1 MQVPS
6 EGGLR
11 DPGVVRRV
19 RLLDQR
25 APPQGVQ
32 THLLQLGRVV
42 PRLRVWTVALLREA
56 IQKTS
61 FAIEQIFWIP
71 TFSAYRVTIMDSRNL
86 LLT

>member
-42 PRLRVWTVALLREA
+42 PRLRVWTVALLREP

-61 FAIEQIFWIP
+61 FAIEQIFQQKPPADLVP
-71 TFSAYRVTIMDSRNL
+71 TVLAAIVPL
-86 LLT
+86 P